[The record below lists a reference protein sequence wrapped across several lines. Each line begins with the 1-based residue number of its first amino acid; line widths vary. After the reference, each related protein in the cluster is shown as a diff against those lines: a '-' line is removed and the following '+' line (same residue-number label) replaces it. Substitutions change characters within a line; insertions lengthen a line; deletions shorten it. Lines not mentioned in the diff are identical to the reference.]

1 MSNKSATCSTIVV
14 SEFLRKSR
22 VVLKKWLKDI
32 KEVIRFK
39 DELIGLVPDCRNDM
53 PKKIL
58 YCYLLT
64 IALTACMIP
73 QAFAESSFEK
83 ALAQVDRGDYAQAAI
98 SLEDLLKTQP
108 THPEKQAIHHV
119 LAYCYEKGQKWTKAI
134 EHYTLALSA
143 TYPLADYVIY
153 HLAQSYGQMKNN
165 QNAIVWYQRLIDEHP
180 QSVHFAG
187 AKYEL
192 GKAQYYA
199 GNHADAQKSFLALI
213 ADSKNSYVRKATY
226 EAAKTYAKLGN
237 WKQAQDTY
245 QQLINANNADMIAQ
259 SSLNALQKLVA
270 ARPELQTTRN
280 QRMTHAMVRF
290 NRGQLTSARSEFRKA
305 AAGHKDKITARATY
319 YIGRAYHR
327 QRKYD
332 LALKEYNKIVSLYP
346 ASGYLTR
353 AIYQSTLC
361 YRRKGQPQLAEKHLT
376 DFIAKYSWS
385 ALADDASYDLGWV
398 QENEKQYDKA
408 IASYRRLTTQYPNS
422 DRLPRAYW
430 RIGWIQF
437 RNGQYA
443 DCIATFTTL
452 QKGFPHDSWAKA
464 ARFWIAKTYERQNR
478 LKEAEAVYSAIVKA
492 NHWYYSGAAKEHL
505 KRLQSQTDAPTK
517 SDVLVTPRVR
527 VTVNS
532 PAWRNIGSQ
541 KTSRVAQLMRLKL
554 FEDALTELEGL
565 IKHNNS
571 NLRDNYYNLILCLEK
586 LKRFQQAHGYA
597 DRLSRFQPLRA
608 RSNAI
613 PVELYRLLY
622 PLYYTDLLQKHTT
635 KYEIDPLFVAAMIRE
650 ESRYNADAV
659 SYAGAIGLMQI
670 MPANGPE
677 FASRLKIPRFN
688 TKMLYNPDINIQ
700 MGSWYMKSLMNQFDN
715 NHALVAGAYNGGPG
729 RMRRWIKAKQ
739 IPDLD
744 EFIEDIGIDQTR
756 RHIKK
761 VIDSYIIY
769 QQLYSNPAPA
779 SANLP
784 PPSDG

>member
-1 MSNKSATCSTIVV
+1 
-14 SEFLRKSR
+14 
-22 VVLKKWLKDI
+22 
-32 KEVIRFK
+32 
-39 DELIGLVPDCRNDM
+39 M
-53 PKKIL
+53 PKKTV
-58 YCYLLT
+58 YSYLLP
-64 IALTACMIP
+64 IALAACMISE
-73 QAFAESSFEK
+73 AFAASAFEK
-83 ALAQVDRGDYAQAAI
+83 ALAQVDQRNYAQAAM

-108 THPEKQAIHHV
+108 THPKKQAIHHV
-119 LAYCYEKGQKWTKAI
+119 LAYCYQKEKKWTKAI
-134 EHYTLALSA
+134 EHYTHAVSP

-153 HLAQSYGQMKNN
+153 HLAQSYGQMRDNR
-165 QNAIVWYQRLIDEHP
+165 NAIIWYQRLINEHP
-180 QSVHFAG
+180 QSFHFAG
-187 AKYEL
+187 GKYEL
-192 GKAQYYA
+192 AKAQYYT
-199 GNHADAQKSFLALI
+199 GNYAVALKGFLALI

-226 EAAKTYAKLGN
+226 EAAKTYARLGDR
-237 WKQAQDTY
+237 KKAQDTY
-245 QQLINANNADMIAQ
+245 QQLIHANDADWIAQ

-270 ARPELQTTRN
+270 AHPELQITRN

-290 NRGQLTSARSEFRKA
+290 NRGQLKSAISAFRKA

-332 LALKEYNKIVSLYP
+332 SALKEYNKIASLYP

-353 AIYQSTLC
+353 ALYQSTLC
-361 YRRKGQPQLAEKHLT
+361 YRRKGQPQLAEKHLIA
-376 DFIAKYSWS
+376 FIEKYSWS
-385 ALADDASYDLGWV
+385 ALADDALYDLGWV

-408 IASYRRLTTQYPNS
+408 IASYRRLTTQYTHS

-437 RNGQYA
+437 RNERYA
-443 DCIATFTTL
+443 DCIATFKTL

-478 LKEAEAVYSAIVKA
+478 LKEAEAVYSEIVKA

-505 KRLQSQTDAPTK
+505 KRLQSKLAASAKQETLAI
-517 SDVLVTPRVR
+517 PRVR
-527 VTVNS
+527 VTVDS
-532 PAWRNIGSQ
+532 PAWKNIGSK
-541 KTSRVAQLMRLKL
+541 KTARVQQLMRLKL

-565 IKHNNS
+565 VKRDNS

-586 LKRFQQAHGYA
+586 LNRFQQAHGYA
-597 DRLSRFQPLRA
+597 DRLSRFQPLRGKN
-608 RSNAI
+608 NAI
-613 PVELYRLLY
+613 PIELYRLLY

-635 KYEIDPLFVAAMIRE
+635 KYEIDPFFVAAMIRE
-650 ESRYNADAV
+650 ESRYNAEIV

-670 MPANGPE
+670 MPATGQHIAN
-677 FASRLKIPRFN
+677 RLKMPKFSKN
-688 TKMLYNPDINIQ
+688 MLYQPDLNVQ
-700 MGSWYMKSLMNQFDN
+700 MGTWYMKSLMDQFDN

-769 QQLYSNPAPA
+769 QQLYSNPAPV
-779 SANLP
+779 STNLP
-784 PPSDG
+784 PPTDG

>member
-1 MSNKSATCSTIVV
+1 
-14 SEFLRKSR
+14 
-22 VVLKKWLKDI
+22 
-32 KEVIRFK
+32 
-39 DELIGLVPDCRNDM
+39 
-53 PKKIL
+53 
-58 YCYLLT
+58 
-64 IALTACMIP
+64 MIP
-73 QAFAESSFEK
+73 RGFTDATFEK
-83 ALAQVDRGDYAQAAI
+83 ALTLVDQGNYTQAAR
-98 SLEDLLKTQP
+98 SLEDLIKTRP
-108 THPEKQAIHHV
+108 THPEKQTVHHV
-119 LAYCYEKGQKWTKAI
+119 LAYCYEKGGKWSKAI
-134 EHYTLALSA
+134 EHYTSA
-143 TYPLADYVIY
+143 VSSTYPLADYVIY
-153 HLAQSYGQMKNN
+153 CLAKLHGQTKDN
-165 QNAIVWYQRLIDEHP
+165 QNAIIWYQRLIDEHP
-180 QSVHFAG
+180 QSFHFAG

-192 GKAQYYA
+192 AKAQYYTGNYA
-199 GNHADAQKSFLALI
+199 GALKGFLALT

-237 WKQAQDTY
+237 WKQARDTY
-245 QQLINANNADMIAQ
+245 QQLINANNADIIAQ

-270 ARPELQTTRN
+270 AHPELQVTRN

-332 LALKEYNKIVSLYP
+332 SALKEYNKIVSLYP

-353 AIYQSTLC
+353 ALYQSTLC
-361 YRRKGQPQLAEKHLT
+361 YRRKGQPQLAEKRLI
-376 DFIAKYSWS
+376 DFVEKYSWS
-385 ALADDASYDLGWV
+385 ALADDALYDLGWV
-398 QENEKQYDKA
+398 QENEKLYDKA
-408 IASYRRLTTQYPNS
+408 IASYRRLTTQYTHS

-437 RNGQYA
+437 RNERYA
-443 DCIATFTTL
+443 ECIETFTTL
-452 QKGFPHDSWAKA
+452 MQGFPADSFAKA

-478 LKEAEAVYSAIVKA
+478 LKAAEAVYSEIVRA
-492 NHWYYSGAAKEHL
+492 NHWYYSGAAKDRL
-505 KRLQSQTDAPTK
+505 KRLQSQLAASTK
-517 SDVLVTPRVR
+517 QETLAAPRVR
-527 VTVNS
+527 VTGDS
-532 PAWRNIGSQ
+532 LAWKNIGSK
-541 KTSRVAQLMRLKL
+541 KTARVAQLMRLKL
-554 FEDALTELEGL
+554 FEDALIELEGL
-565 IKHNNS
+565 VKRDNS

-586 LKRFQQAHGYA
+586 LKKFQQAHRYA
-597 DRLSRFQPLRA
+597 DKLSRFQPLHGK
-608 RSNAI
+608 NDAI
-613 PVELYRLLY
+613 PVELYRILY

-650 ESRYNADAV
+650 ESRFNADIV

-677 FASRLKIPRFN
+677 FSRRLKISRFN
-688 TKMLYNPDINIQ
+688 TKMLYDPDINIQ
-700 MGSWYMKSLMNQFDN
+700 MGTWYMKSLMDQFDN

-769 QQLYSNPAPA
+769 QQLYSAPVPA

-784 PPSDG
+784 PQTGG

>member
-1 MSNKSATCSTIVV
+1 MTNLT
-14 SEFLRKSR
+14 
-22 VVLKKWLKDI
+22 
-32 KEVIRFK
+32 
-39 DELIGLVPDCRNDM
+39 PDRRNDM
-53 PKKIL
+53 SKKNL
-58 YCYLLT
+58 YSYLLPIAIT
-64 IALTACMIP
+64 IWMIP
-73 QAFAESSFEK
+73 QAFAESPFER
-83 ALAQVDRGDYAQAAI
+83 ALALVDQRDYAQAARN
-98 SLEDLLKTQP
+98 LEDLLKTQP

-119 LAYCYEKGQKWTKAI
+119 LAYCYEKGKKWTKAI
-134 EHYTLALSA
+134 EHYTVALSP

-153 HLAQSYGQMKNN
+153 HLAQSYGQMKGH

-180 QSVHFAG
+180 QSVHFAS

-192 GKAQYYA
+192 GKAQYHT
-199 GNHADAQKSFLALI
+199 GNHAEALKNFLALI

-226 EAAKTYAKLGN
+226 EAAKTYARLGDR
-237 WKQAQDTY
+237 KKAQDTY

-259 SSLNALQKLVA
+259 SSLDALQKLVA
-270 ARPELQTTRN
+270 RHPELQITRN

-290 NRGQLTSARSEFRKA
+290 NRGQLTSARSEFRKVA
-305 AAGHKDKITARATY
+305 TGHKDKITARATY

-332 LALKEYNKIVSLYP
+332 SALKEYNRIVSLYP
-346 ASGYLTR
+346 TSGYLTR
-353 AIYQSTLC
+353 ALYQSTLC
-361 YRRKGQPQLAEKHLT
+361 YRRKGQPQLAEKHLI
-376 DFIAKYSWS
+376 DFVEKYSWS
-385 ALADDASYDLGWV
+385 ALADDALYDLGWV
-398 QENEKQYDKA
+398 QENEKKYDKA
-408 IASYRRLTTQYPNS
+408 IASYRRLTTQYTNS

-430 RIGWIQF
+430 QIGWIQF
-437 RNGQYA
+437 RNERYA

-478 LKEAEAVYSAIVKA
+478 LKEAEAVYGEIVKG

-505 KRLQSQTDAPTK
+505 KRLQSQLTASAKRETLAV
-517 SDVLVTPRVR
+517 SRVR
-527 VTVNS
+527 VTLDS
-532 PAWRNIGSQ
+532 PAWKNIGSK
-541 KTSRVAQLMRLKL
+541 KTARVQQLMRLKL
-554 FEDALTELEGL
+554 FEDALTELEGN
-565 IKHNNS
+565 IQRDSS
-571 NLRDNYYNLILCLEK
+571 NLRDNYYNLIICLEK
-586 LKRFQQAHGYA
+586 LKRFQQAHRYA
-597 DRLSRFQPLRA
+597 DKLSNFRPLRGTN
-608 RSNAI
+608 NAI
-613 PVELYRLLY
+613 PIELYRLLY
-622 PLYYTDLLQKHTT
+622 PLYYADLLQKHTT

-769 QQLYSNPAPA
+769 QQLYSSPSST
-779 SANLP
+779 SANIP

>member
-1 MSNKSATCSTIVV
+1 MLSKR
-14 SEFLRKSR
+14 LHR
-22 VVLKKWLKDI
+22 
-32 KEVIRFK
+32 
-39 DELIGLVPDCRNDM
+39 
-53 PKKIL
+53 
-58 YCYLLT
+58 YLLPMV
-64 IALTACMIP
+64 LTACMIS
-73 QAFAESSFEK
+73 QVFAESAFDKSL
-83 ALAQVDRGDYAQAAI
+83 ALVDQGNYTQAAR

-119 LAYCYEKGQKWTKAI
+119 LAYCYGTQKKWAKGI

-143 TYPLADYVIY
+143 TYPLADYAIS
-153 HLAQSYGQMKNN
+153 HIAKSYGQMKDN
-165 QNAIVWYQRLIDEHP
+165 QNAIIWYQRLIDEHP
-180 QSVHFAG
+180 ESIHFTD

-192 GKAQYYA
+192 AKAQY
-199 GNHADAQKSFLALI
+199 HARNYTAALKGFLALST
-213 ADSKNSYVRKATY
+213 DSKNSYARRATY
-226 EAAKTYAKLGN
+226 EAAKTYAKLGK

-245 QQLINANNADMIAQ
+245 QQLINANNTDMIAQ
-259 SSLNALQKLVA
+259 SSVNALQKLVP
-270 ARPELQTTRN
+270 RHPELQITRN

-319 YIGRAYHR
+319 YIGRAFHR

-353 AIYQSTLC
+353 ALYQSTLC
-361 YRRKGQPQLAEKHLT
+361 YRRKAQPQMAEKRL
-376 DFIAKYSWS
+376 IAFVEKYSWS
-385 ALADDASYDLGWV
+385 ALADDALYDLGWV
-398 QENEKQYDKA
+398 QENQKLYDKA
-408 IASYRRLTTQYPNS
+408 IASYRGLITKYTHS

-430 RIGWIQF
+430 QIGWIQF
-437 RNGQYA
+437 KNERYA

-478 LKEAEAVYSAIVKA
+478 LKEAEVVYSEIIAA

-505 KRLQSQTDAPTK
+505 KRLQSKTDAPTK
-517 SDVLVTPRVR
+517 SGALAIPRARVTRDSPAWKDIGSKKTPRV
-527 VTVNS
+527 
-532 PAWRNIGSQ
+532 Q
-541 KTSRVAQLMRLKL
+541 QLMRLKL
-554 FEDALTELEGL
+554 FEDALTELKGN
-565 IKHNNS
+565 IQRDGS

-586 LKRFQQAHGYA
+586 LKKFQQAHGYA
-597 DRLSRFQPLRA
+597 DRLSRFRPLRGKN
-608 RSNAI
+608 NAI
-613 PVELYRLLY
+613 PIELYRHLY
-622 PLYYTDLLQKHTT
+622 PLYYTDHLQKHTT
-635 KYEIDPLFVAAMIRE
+635 NYEIDPLFVAAMIRE

-670 MPANGPE
+670 MPATGRE
-677 FASRLKIPRFN
+677 LAGRLKIPRFN
-688 TKMLYNPDINIQ
+688 TKLLYNPDINIQ

-739 IPDLD
+739 IADID

-769 QQLYSNPAPA
+769 QQLYPKPAPA
-779 SANLP
+779 SANIP
-784 PPSDG
+784 APSDG

>member
-1 MSNKSATCSTIVV
+1 M
-14 SEFLRKSR
+14 FR
-22 VVLKKWLKDI
+22 
-32 KEVIRFK
+32 
-39 DELIGLVPDCRNDM
+39 
-53 PKKIL
+53 KIL
-58 YCYLLT
+58 YGYLLP
-64 IALTACMIP
+64 IALTVCMIP
-73 QAFAESSFEK
+73 QVFAASPFEK
-83 ALAQVDRGDYAQAAI
+83 ALALVDQGNYTQAAR
-98 SLEDLLKTQP
+98 SLEDLLKKEP

-119 LAYCYEKGQKWTKAI
+119 LGYCYGKGKKWAKGI

-153 HLAQSYGQMKNN
+153 HIAKSYVQMKDN

-180 QSVHFAG
+180 QSIHFAG

-192 GKAQYYA
+192 GKAHYHARNYA
-199 GNHADAQKSFLALI
+199 AALKGFLALI
-213 ADSKNSYVRKATY
+213 TDSKNSHVRRATY
-226 EAAKTYAKLGN
+226 EAAKTYEKLGD

-245 QQLINANNADMIAQ
+245 QQLINANDADTIAQ

-270 ARPELQTTRN
+270 AHPELQITRN

-290 NRGQLTSARSEFRKA
+290 NRGQLKSAISEFRKA

-332 LALKEYNKIVSLYP
+332 SALIAYNKIVSLYP

-353 AIYQSTLC
+353 ALYQSTLC
-361 YRRKGQPQLAEKHLT
+361 YRRKGQPQLAEKHLIG
-376 DFIAKYSWS
+376 FVEKYSWS
-385 ALADDASYDLGWV
+385 ALADDALYDLGWV
-398 QENEKQYDKA
+398 QENEEKYDKA
-408 IASYRRLTTQYPNS
+408 IASYRRLTTEYTNS

-437 RNGQYA
+437 RNERYA
-443 DCIATFTTL
+443 ECLETFTTL
-452 QKGFPHDSWAKA
+452 TKGFPTDSFAQA
-464 ARFWIAKTYERQNR
+464 ARFWIAKTYERQNQ
-478 LKEAEAVYSAIVKA
+478 LKAAETTYREIAAA
-492 NHWYYSGAAKEHL
+492 GHWYYSGRAKEHL
-505 KRLQSQTDAPTK
+505 KRLRSKTGGSVKP
-517 SDVLVTPRVR
+517 DVLAAPRVR
-527 VTVNS
+527 VTLDS
-532 PAWRNIGSQ
+532 PAWKNIGSK
-541 KTSRVAQLMRLKL
+541 KTPRVAQLMRLKL

-565 IKHNNS
+565 VKRD
-571 NLRDNYYNLILCLEK
+571 NLNRRDNYYNLISCLEK
-586 LKRFQQAHGYA
+586 LNKFQQAHKYA
-597 DRLSRFQPLRA
+597 DRLSRFQPLRGKN
-608 RSNAI
+608 NAI

-650 ESRYNADAV
+650 ESRYNANAV

-700 MGSWYMKSLMNQFDN
+700 MGAWYMKSLMNQFDN

-769 QQLYSNPAPA
+769 QQLYSKPVPVSANIPPA
-779 SANLP
+779 S
-784 PPSDG
+784 DG

>member
-1 MSNKSATCSTIVV
+1 MPNKT
-14 SEFLRKSR
+14 LSR
-22 VVLKKWLKDI
+22 
-32 KEVIRFK
+32 
-39 DELIGLVPDCRNDM
+39 
-53 PKKIL
+53 
-58 YCYLLT
+58 YLLP
-64 IALTACMIP
+64 IVLAACMIP
-73 QAFAESSFEK
+73 QAVAESSFEK
-83 ALAQVDRGDYAQAAI
+83 ALALVDQRDYAQAARN
-98 SLEDLLKTQP
+98 LEDLLKTQS

-119 LAYCYEKGQKWTKAI
+119 LAYCYETREKWSKAI
-134 EHYTLALSA
+134 EHYTLALSP
-143 TYPLADYVIY
+143 TYPLGDYVIY
-153 HLAQSYGQMKNN
+153 HLAQSYGKMKDN

-180 QSVHFAG
+180 QSVHFAS

-192 GKAQYYA
+192 GKAQYHT
-199 GNHADAQKSFLALI
+199 GNHAEALKSFLALM
-213 ADSKNSYVRKATY
+213 ADPKNSHVRKATY
-226 EAAKTYAKLGN
+226 EAAKTYARLGD

-245 QQLINANNADMIAQ
+245 QQLIHANDADMIAQ
-259 SSLNALQKLVA
+259 SSLDALQKLVA
-270 ARPELQTTRN
+270 RHPELQITRN
-280 QRMTHAMVRF
+280 QRMTYAMVRF
-290 NRGQLTSARSEFRKA
+290 NRGQLTGARSEFRKA
-305 AAGHKDKITARATY
+305 AVGHKDEIAARATY

-332 LALKEYNKIVSLYP
+332 LALREYNRVVSLYP
-346 ASGYLTR
+346 ASSYLTR
-353 AIYQSTLC
+353 ALYQSTLC
-361 YRRKGQPQLAEKHLT
+361 YRRKGQPQLAEKHLI
-376 DFIAKYSWS
+376 DFVEKYSWS
-385 ALADDASYDLGWV
+385 ALADDALYDLGWV
-398 QENEKQYDKA
+398 QENENKYDKA
-408 IASYRRLTTQYPNS
+408 IASYRRLTTQYTNS
-422 DRLPRAYW
+422 HRLPRAYW
-430 RIGWIQF
+430 QIGWIQF
-437 RNGQYA
+437 RNERYA

-452 QKGFPHDSWAKA
+452 QEGFPHDSWAKA

-478 LKEAEAVYSAIVKA
+478 LKEAEAVYGEIVKA

-505 KRLQSQTDAPTK
+505 KRLQSQLAASAKQETLA
-517 SDVLVTPRVR
+517 VPRVR
-527 VTVNS
+527 VTVDS
-532 PAWRNIGSQ
+532 PAWKNIGSK
-541 KTSRVAQLMRLKL
+541 KTPRVAQLMRLKL

-565 IKHNNS
+565 VKRDSS
-571 NLRDNYYNLILCLEK
+571 NLGDNYYNLILCLEK

-597 DRLSRFQPLRA
+597 DRLSSFRPLRGEN
-608 RSNAI
+608 NAI
-613 PVELYRLLY
+613 PIELYRRLY
-622 PLYYTDLLQKHTT
+622 PLYYADLLQKHTT

-677 FASRLKIPRFN
+677 FANRLKIPRFN

-769 QQLYSNPAPA
+769 QQLYANPTPT
-779 SANLP
+779 SANIP

>member
-1 MSNKSATCSTIVV
+1 
-14 SEFLRKSR
+14 
-22 VVLKKWLKDI
+22 
-32 KEVIRFK
+32 
-39 DELIGLVPDCRNDM
+39 
-53 PKKIL
+53 
-58 YCYLLT
+58 
-64 IALTACMIP
+64 MIP
-73 QAFAESSFEK
+73 QAFAQSPFEK
-83 ALAQVDRGDYAQAAI
+83 ALAFVDQGNHAQAAR

-119 LAYCYEKGQKWTKAI
+119 LAYCYEKEKKWTKGI

-153 HLAQSYGQMKNN
+153 HIAQSYGQMKDNK
-165 QNAIVWYQRLIDEHP
+165 NAIIWYQRLIDKHP
-180 QSVHFAG
+180 QSFHFVG
-187 AKYEL
+187 TRYEL
-192 GKAQYYA
+192 AKAQYYS
-199 GNHADAQKSFLALI
+199 GNYAVALKGFLALI
-213 ADSKNSYVRKATY
+213 ADSKNSYVRRATY

-245 QQLINANNADMIAQ
+245 QQLIHANDADMIAQ
-259 SSLNALQKLVA
+259 SSLNAVQKLVA
-270 ARPELQTTRN
+270 AHPELQITRN

-319 YIGRAYHR
+319 YIGRTYHR

-353 AIYQSTLC
+353 ALYQSTLC
-361 YRRKGQPQLAEKHLT
+361 YRRKGQPQMAEERLI
-376 DFIAKYSWS
+376 DFIKKYSWS
-385 ALADDASYDLGWV
+385 ALADDALYDLGWV
-398 QENEKQYDKA
+398 QENEKLYDKA
-408 IASYRRLTTQYPNS
+408 IASYRRLTTQYTNS
-422 DRLPRAYW
+422 NWLPRAYW

-437 RNGQYA
+437 KNERYA

-464 ARFWIAKTYERQNR
+464 AQFWIAKTYERQNR
-478 LKEAEAVYSAIVKA
+478 FKEAEVVYSEIVKA

-505 KRLQSQTDAPTK
+505 KRLQSKLDTSAKQETLA
-517 SDVLVTPRVR
+517 VPRVR
-527 VTVNS
+527 VIADS
-532 PAWRNIGSQ
+532 PAWKNIGSK
-541 KTSRVAQLMRLKL
+541 KTPRVAQLMRLKL
-554 FEDALTELEGL
+554 FEDALIELEGL
-565 IKHNNS
+565 VKRDNL
-571 NLRDNYYNLILCLEK
+571 NLRDNYYNLILCLDK
-586 LKRFQQAHGYA
+586 LKKFQQAHGYA
-597 DRLSRFQPLRA
+597 DRLSRFQPLRGKN
-608 RSNAI
+608 NAI

-670 MPANGPE
+670 MPATGRE
-677 FASRLKIPRFN
+677 LAGRLKIPRFN

-715 NHALVAGAYNGGPG
+715 NRALVAGAYNGGPG

-769 QQLYSNPAPA
+769 QQLYPKPAPA
-779 SANLP
+779 SANIP

>member
-1 MSNKSATCSTIVV
+1 
-14 SEFLRKSR
+14 
-22 VVLKKWLKDI
+22 
-32 KEVIRFK
+32 
-39 DELIGLVPDCRNDM
+39 M
-53 PKKIL
+53 PKKIV
-58 YCYLLT
+58 YSYLLP
-64 IALTACMIP
+64 IALAACMISE
-73 QAFAESSFEK
+73 AFAASAFEK
-83 ALAQVDRGDYAQAAI
+83 ALAQVDQRNYAQAAM

-108 THPEKQAIHHV
+108 THPEKQAIYHV
-119 LAYCYEKGQKWTKAI
+119 LAYCYEKGKKWTKAI
-134 EHYTLALSA
+134 EHYTHAVSP

-153 HLAQSYGQMKNN
+153 HLAQSYGQIRDNR
-165 QNAIVWYQRLIDEHP
+165 NAIIWYQRLIDEHP
-180 QSVHFAG
+180 QSFHFAG
-187 AKYEL
+187 GKYEL
-192 GKAQYYA
+192 AKAQYYT
-199 GNHADAQKSFLALI
+199 GNYAVALKGFLALI

-226 EAAKTYAKLGN
+226 EAAKTYARLGDR
-237 WKQAQDTY
+237 KKAQDTY
-245 QQLINANNADMIAQ
+245 QQLIHANDADWIAQ

-270 ARPELQTTRN
+270 AQPELQITRN

-290 NRGQLTSARSEFRKA
+290 NRGQLKSAISAFRKA

-332 LALKEYNKIVSLYP
+332 SALKEYNKIASLYP

-353 AIYQSTLC
+353 ALYQSTLC
-361 YRRKGQPQLAEKHLT
+361 YRRKGQPQLAEKHLIA
-376 DFIAKYSWS
+376 FIEKYSWS
-385 ALADDASYDLGWV
+385 ALADDALYDLGWV

-408 IASYRRLTTQYPNS
+408 IASYRRLTTQYTHS

-437 RNGQYA
+437 RNERYA
-443 DCIATFTTL
+443 DCIATFKTL

-478 LKEAEAVYSAIVKA
+478 LKEAEAVYSEIVKA

-505 KRLQSQTDAPTK
+505 KRLQSKLAASAKQETLAI
-517 SDVLVTPRVR
+517 PRVR
-527 VTVNS
+527 VTVDS
-532 PAWRNIGSQ
+532 PAWKNIGSK
-541 KTSRVAQLMRLKL
+541 KTARVQQLMRLKL

-565 IKHNNS
+565 VKRDNS

-586 LKRFQQAHGYA
+586 LNRFQQAHGYA
-597 DRLSRFQPLRA
+597 DRLSRFQPLRGKN
-608 RSNAI
+608 NAI
-613 PVELYRLLY
+613 PIELYRLLY

-635 KYEIDPLFVAAMIRE
+635 KYEIDPFFVAAMIRE
-650 ESRYNADAV
+650 ESRYNAEIV

-670 MPANGPE
+670 MPATGQHIAN
-677 FASRLKIPRFN
+677 RLKMPKFSKN
-688 TKMLYNPDINIQ
+688 MLYQPDLNVQ
-700 MGSWYMKSLMNQFDN
+700 MGTWYMKSLMDQFDN

-769 QQLYSNPAPA
+769 QQLYSNPAPV
-779 SANLP
+779 STNLP
-784 PPSDG
+784 PPTDG

>member
-1 MSNKSATCSTIVV
+1 M
-14 SEFLRKSR
+14 LR
-22 VVLKKWLKDI
+22 
-32 KEVIRFK
+32 
-39 DELIGLVPDCRNDM
+39 
-53 PKKIL
+53 KIL
-58 YCYLLT
+58 YGYLFP
-64 IALTACMIP
+64 IALAVCMIP
-73 QAFAESSFEK
+73 QALAESPFEK
-83 ALAQVDRGDYAQAAI
+83 ALAQVDQGDYVQAI
-98 SLEDLLKTQP
+98 VSLEDLLKTQP

-119 LAYCYEKGQKWTKAI
+119 LAYCYEKGKKWTKAI
-134 EHYTLALSA
+134 EHYTLALSP
-143 TYPLADYVIY
+143 TYPLADYIIY
-153 HLAQSYGQMKNN
+153 HLAQSYGQMKGH

-180 QSVHFAG
+180 QSVHFAS

-192 GKAQYYA
+192 GKAQYHT
-199 GNHADAQKSFLALI
+199 GNHAEALKSFLALM
-213 ADSKNSYVRKATY
+213 ADPKNSHVRKATY
-226 EAAKTYAKLGN
+226 EAAKIYAKLGE
-237 WKQAQDTY
+237 WKKAQDTY
-245 QQLINANNADMIAQ
+245 QQLIHANDADMIAQ
-259 SSLNALQKLVA
+259 SSLDALHKLVA
-270 ARPELQTTRN
+270 RHPELQITRN

-305 AAGHKDKITARATY
+305 AAGHKDKIAARATY

-332 LALKEYNKIVSLYP
+332 SALKEYNRIVSLYP

-353 AIYQSTLC
+353 ALYQSTLC

-376 DFIAKYSWS
+376 DFVEKYGWS
-385 ALADDASYDLGWV
+385 ALADDALFDLGWV
-398 QENEKQYDKA
+398 QENENKYDKA
-408 IASYRRLTTQYPNS
+408 IASYRRLTTQYTNS

-430 RIGWIQF
+430 QIGWIQF
-437 RNGQYA
+437 RNERYA

-478 LKEAEAVYSAIVKA
+478 LKKAETVYSEIVKA

-505 KRLQSQTDAPTK
+505 KRLQSKLDTSAKQETLA
-517 SDVLVTPRVR
+517 VPRVR
-527 VTVNS
+527 VTVDS
-532 PAWRNIGSQ
+532 PAWKNIGSQ
-541 KTSRVAQLMRLKL
+541 KTPRVAQLMRLKL
-554 FEDALTELEGL
+554 FEDALIELEGL
-565 IKHNNS
+565 VKRDNL
-571 NLRDNYYNLILCLEK
+571 NLRDNYYNLIFCLEK
-586 LKRFQQAHGYA
+586 LKRFQQAHRYA
-597 DRLSRFQPLRA
+597 DRLSSFRPLRGKN
-608 RSNAI
+608 NAI
-613 PVELYRLLY
+613 PIELYRLLY

-635 KYEIDPLFVAAMIRE
+635 NYEIDPLFVAAMIRE

-700 MGSWYMKSLMNQFDN
+700 MGSWYMKSLMDQFDN

-769 QQLYSNPAPA
+769 QQLYSSPSPA
-779 SANLP
+779 SANIP
-784 PPSDG
+784 PPSGG

>member
-1 MSNKSATCSTIVV
+1 MPNKML
-14 SEFLRKSR
+14 FR
-22 VVLKKWLKDI
+22 
-32 KEVIRFK
+32 
-39 DELIGLVPDCRNDM
+39 
-53 PKKIL
+53 
-58 YCYLLT
+58 YLLP
-64 IALTACMIP
+64 IVLAACMIP
-73 QAFAESSFEK
+73 QAVAESSFEK
-83 ALAQVDRGDYAQAAI
+83 ALALVDQRDYAQAARN
-98 SLEDLLKTQP
+98 LEDLLKAQS

-119 LAYCYEKGQKWTKAI
+119 LAHCYEKREKWQKAI

-153 HLAQSYGQMKNN
+153 HLAQLYGQMKDNR
-165 QNAIVWYQRLIDEHP
+165 NAIIWYQRLIDEHP
-180 QSVHFAG
+180 QSIHFAG

-192 GKAQYYA
+192 AKAQY
-199 GNHADAQKSFLALI
+199 HARDYTTALKGFLALI
-213 ADSKNSYVRKATY
+213 ADSKNSYVRRATY
-226 EAAKTYAKLGN
+226 QAAKTYAKLGN

-245 QQLINANNADMIAQ
+245 QQLIHTNNADMIAQ
-259 SSLNALQKLVA
+259 SSLDALQKLVA
-270 ARPELQTTRN
+270 RRPELQITRN

-305 AAGHKDKITARATY
+305 AGSHKDKITARATY
-319 YIGRAYHR
+319 YIGRAFHR

-332 LALKEYNKIVSLYP
+332 SALKEYNKIVSLYP

-353 AIYQSTLC
+353 ALYQSTLC
-361 YRRKGQPQLAEKHLT
+361 YRRKGQPQLAEKHLI
-376 DFIAKYSWS
+376 DFVEKYSWS
-385 ALADDASYDLGWV
+385 ALADDAAYDLGWV
-398 QENEKQYDKA
+398 QENVKQYDKA
-408 IASYRRLTTQYPNS
+408 IASYRHLTTQYTNS

-430 RIGWIQF
+430 QIGWIQF
-437 RNGQYA
+437 RNKQYA

-478 LKEAEAVYSAIVKA
+478 LKEAETAYSEIAQA
-492 NHWYYSGAAKEHL
+492 SHWYYSGRAKEHL
-505 KRLQSQTDAPTK
+505 KRLRSKTDGSVKPTVLAAP
-517 SDVLVTPRVR
+517 RAR
-527 VTVNS
+527 VTLDS
-532 PAWRNIGSQ
+532 PAWTNIGSK

-554 FEDALTELEGL
+554 FEDALTELDGL
-565 IKHNNS
+565 IKRDNS

-586 LKRFQQAHGYA
+586 LKKFQQAHGYA
-597 DRLSRFQPLRA
+597 DRLSRFQPLRG
-608 RSNAI
+608 RNNAI

-677 FASRLKIPRFN
+677 FASRLKIRQFN

-739 IPDLD
+739 IPDID

-761 VIDSYIIY
+761 VIDSYMIY
-769 QQLYSNPAPA
+769 RELYPRPAPT
-779 SANLP
+779 SANIP
-784 PPSDG
+784 PPSEG

>member
-1 MSNKSATCSTIVV
+1 MLRKILSRYLFPIVLATCI
-14 SEFLRKSR
+14 
-22 VVLKKWLKDI
+22 
-32 KEVIRFK
+32 
-39 DELIGLVPDCRNDM
+39 
-53 PKKIL
+53 
-58 YCYLLT
+58 
-64 IALTACMIP
+64 IP
-73 QAFAESSFEK
+73 QAFAASPFEK
-83 ALAQVDRGDYAQAAI
+83 ALALVDHGNYTQAAR
-98 SLEDLLKTQP
+98 SLEDLLKKEP
-108 THPEKQAIHHV
+108 THSEKQAIHHV
-119 LAYCYEKGQKWTKAI
+119 LGYCYEKGEKWAQGI

-153 HLAQSYGQMKNN
+153 HIAESYGQMKDNP
-165 QNAIVWYQRLIDEHP
+165 NAIIWYQRLIDEHP
-180 QSVHFAG
+180 QSVHFAS
-187 AKYEL
+187 AKHEL
-192 GKAQYYA
+192 GKVQYHA
-199 GNHADAQKSFLALI
+199 GNYAAALKSFSALI
-213 ADSKNSYVRKATY
+213 ADPNNSYVRRATF
-226 EAAKTYAKLGN
+226 EAAKTYARLGDR
-237 WKQAQDTY
+237 KKAQDTY

-270 ARPELQTTRN
+270 AHPELQITRN

-290 NRGQLTSARSEFRKA
+290 NRGQLKSAISEFRKA

-332 LALKEYNKIVSLYP
+332 SALVTYNKIVSLYP

-353 AIYQSTLC
+353 ALYHSTLC
-361 YRRKGQPQLAEKHLT
+361 YRRKGQPQLAEKHLI
-376 DFIAKYSWS
+376 DFVEKYSWS

-398 QENEKQYDKA
+398 QENEKLYDKA
-408 IASYRRLTTQYPNS
+408 IASYRRLTTQYTNS

-437 RNGQYA
+437 RNERYT

-464 ARFWIAKTYERQNR
+464 AQFWIAKTYERQNR
-478 LKEAEAVYSAIVKA
+478 LKEAETVYSKIAQA
-492 NHWYYSGAAKEHL
+492 SHWYYSGRAKEHL
-505 KRLQSQTDAPTK
+505 KRLRSKTDGSIKPE
-517 SDVLVTPRVR
+517 VLVAPRAR

-532 PAWRNIGSQ
+532 PAWKNIGSK
-541 KTSRVAQLMRLKL
+541 KTPRVQQLMRLKL
-554 FEDALTELEGL
+554 FEDALTELKGL
-565 IKHNNS
+565 IKRDNS
-571 NLRDNYYNLILCLEK
+571 NLRDDYYNLILCLEK
-586 LKRFQQAHGYA
+586 LKKFQQAHGYA
-597 DRLSRFQPLRA
+597 DRLSRFQPLHGKN
-608 RSNAI
+608 NAI
-613 PVELYRLLY
+613 PIELYRLLY
-622 PLYYTDLLQKHTT
+622 PLYYADLLQKHTT
-635 KYEIDPLFVAAMIRE
+635 KHEIDPLFVAAMIRE
-650 ESRYNADAV
+650 ESRYNADIV

-677 FASRLKIPRFN
+677 FANRLKIPRFN

-700 MGSWYMKSLMNQFDN
+700 MGTWYMKSLMNQFDN

-779 SANLP
+779 SANIP
-784 PPSDG
+784 PPTEG

>member
-1 MSNKSATCSTIVV
+1 MLSK
-14 SEFLRKSR
+14 R
-22 VVLKKWLKDI
+22 
-32 KEVIRFK
+32 
-39 DELIGLVPDCRNDM
+39 
-53 PKKIL
+53 L
-58 YCYLLT
+58 YSYLLP
-64 IALTACMIP
+64 IALTVCMIS
-73 QAFAESSFEK
+73 QVFAESSFEK
-83 ALAQVDRGDYAQAAI
+83 ALALVDQGNYTQAAR

-119 LAYCYEKGQKWTKAI
+119 LAYCYETQKKWAKGI
-134 EHYTLALSA
+134 EQYTLALSA

-153 HLAQSYGQMKNN
+153 HIAKSYGQMKDNK
-165 QNAIVWYQRLIDEHP
+165 NAIIWYQRLIDEHP
-180 QSVHFAG
+180 QSIHFAG

-192 GKAQYYA
+192 AKAQYHTRNYA
-199 GNHADAQKSFLALI
+199 AALKGFLALST
-213 ADSKNSYVRKATY
+213 DSKNSYARRATY
-226 EAAKTYAKLGN
+226 QAAKTHARLGN
-237 WKQAQDTY
+237 RKQAQDTY

-259 SSLNALQKLVA
+259 SSVDALQKLVA
-270 ARPELQTTRN
+270 AHRELQITRN

-290 NRGQLTSARSEFRKA
+290 NRGQLTSARTEFRKA

-319 YIGRAYHR
+319 YRGRTYHR

-353 AIYQSTLC
+353 ALYQSTLC
-361 YRRKGQPQLAEKHLT
+361 YRRKGQPQLAEKHLI

-398 QENEKQYDKA
+398 QENEKKYDKA
-408 IASYRRLTTQYPNS
+408 IASYRRLMTQYPNS

-437 RNGQYA
+437 KNGRYA

-464 ARFWIAKTYERQNR
+464 AAFWIAKTYERQNR
-478 LKEAEAVYSAIVKA
+478 IKEAKAVYSEIVKA

-505 KRLQSQTDAPTK
+505 KRLQSQTDAPPK

-527 VTVNS
+527 VTVDS
-532 PAWRNIGSQ
+532 PAWKDIGSK
-541 KTSRVAQLMRLKL
+541 KTPRVTQLMRLKL
-554 FEDALTELEGL
+554 FEDALIELEGL
-565 IKHNNS
+565 VKRDNL

-597 DRLSRFQPLRA
+597 DRLSNFRPLRGKN
-608 RSNAI
+608 NAI
-613 PVELYRLLY
+613 PIELYRLLY
-622 PLYYTDLLQKHTT
+622 PLYYTELLQKHTT

-744 EFIEDIGIDQTR
+744 EFIEDIG
-756 RHIKK
+756 
-761 VIDSYIIY
+761 
-769 QQLYSNPAPA
+769 
-779 SANLP
+779 
-784 PPSDG
+784 

>member
-1 MSNKSATCSTIVV
+1 
-14 SEFLRKSR
+14 
-22 VVLKKWLKDI
+22 
-32 KEVIRFK
+32 
-39 DELIGLVPDCRNDM
+39 M
-53 PKKIL
+53 PKKTV
-58 YCYLLT
+58 YRYLLP
-64 IALTACMIP
+64 IVLAACIIP
-73 QAFAESSFEK
+73 QTFAESPFEK
-83 ALAQVDRGDYAQAAI
+83 ALVRVDQGNYSQAAR

-108 THPEKQAIHHV
+108 TQPEKEAIHHV
-119 LAYCYEKGQKWTKAI
+119 LAYCYQKGEKWAKAI

-153 HLAQSYGQMKNN
+153 HLAQSYGQMQENK
-165 QNAIVWYQRLIDEHP
+165 NAIVWYQRLIDEHP
-180 QSVHFAG
+180 QSVHLAG

-192 GKAQYYA
+192 GKAQYHT
-199 GNHADAQKSFLALI
+199 GNHAEALKSFLALV

-226 EAAKTYAKLGN
+226 EAAKTYAKLGD
-237 WKQAQDTY
+237 KKKAQNTY
-245 QQLINANNADMIAQ
+245 QQLINANDADMIAQ

-270 ARPELQTTRN
+270 RHPELKITRN

-319 YIGRAYHR
+319 YIGRTYHR

-332 LALKEYNKIVSLYP
+332 SALKEYNKIVSLYP

-353 AIYQSTLC
+353 ALYQSTLC
-361 YRRKGQPQLAEKHLT
+361 YRRKGQPQLAEERLI
-376 DFIAKYSWS
+376 DFTEKYSWS
-385 ALADDASYDLGWV
+385 ALADDALYDLGWV
-398 QENEKQYDKA
+398 QENEKLYDKA
-408 IASYRRLTTQYPNS
+408 IASYRRLTTQYTHS

-437 RNGQYA
+437 RNERYA
-443 DCIATFTTL
+443 DCIATFKTL

-478 LKEAEAVYSAIVKA
+478 LKAAETVYSEIAKTSY
-492 NHWYYSGAAKEHL
+492 WYYSGRAKEHL
-505 KRLQSQTDAPTK
+505 KRLQSKTDAPIT
-517 SDVLVTPRVR
+517 SDILAPPRAR
-527 VTVNS
+527 ISLDS
-532 PAWRNIGSQ
+532 PAWKNIGSK
-541 KTSRVAQLMRLKL
+541 KTARVQQLMRLKL
-554 FEDALTELEGL
+554 FEDALTELEGN
-565 IKHNNS
+565 IQRDNP
-571 NLRDNYYNLILCLEK
+571 NLQDNYYNLILCLEK
-586 LKRFQQAHGYA
+586 LKRFQQAHRYA
-597 DRLSRFQPLRA
+597 DRLSNFRSLRGKN
-608 RSNAI
+608 NAI
-613 PVELYRLLY
+613 PIELYRLLY
-622 PLYYTDLLQKHTT
+622 PLYYTDHLQKHTT

-650 ESRYNADAV
+650 ESRYNADIV

-670 MPANGPE
+670 MPATGRE
-677 FASRLKIPRFN
+677 LAGRLKIPRFN
-688 TKMLYNPDINIQ
+688 TKLLYNPDINIQ
-700 MGSWYMKSLMNQFDN
+700 MGTWYMKSLMNQFDN

-779 SANLP
+779 SANIP
-784 PPSDG
+784 PPSEG

>member
-1 MSNKSATCSTIVV
+1 MS
-14 SEFLRKSR
+14 
-22 VVLKKWLKDI
+22 KKT
-32 KEVIRFK
+32 V
-39 DELIGLVPDCRNDM
+39 
-53 PKKIL
+53 
-58 YCYLLT
+58 YSYLLP
-64 IALTACMIP
+64 IVLTVCMIP
-73 QAFAESSFEK
+73 QGFAESPFEK
-83 ALAQVDRGDYAQAAI
+83 ALALVDQGNYTQAAR
-98 SLEDLLKTQP
+98 SLEDLLKKEP
-108 THPEKQAIHHV
+108 THAEKQAIHHV
-119 LAYCYEKGQKWTKAI
+119 LGYCYEKGGKWAKGI
-134 EHYTLALSA
+134 ENYTLALSA

-153 HLAQSYGQMKNN
+153 HLAKSYGQRKDN

-180 QSVHFAG
+180 QSVHFAS

-199 GNHADAQKSFLALI
+199 GNHAEALKSFLALI

-245 QQLINANNADMIAQ
+245 QQLIHANDADMIAW

-270 ARPELQTTRN
+270 ARPELQMTRN

-290 NRGQLTSARSEFRKA
+290 NRGRLTSARSEFRKA

-319 YIGRAYHR
+319 YIGRAFHR

-332 LALKEYNKIVSLYP
+332 SALKEYNKIVSLYP

-353 AIYQSTLC
+353 ALYQSTLC
-361 YRRKGQPQLAEKHLT
+361 YRRKGQPQLAEKHLIA
-376 DFIAKYSWS
+376 FIEKYSWS
-385 ALADDASYDLGWV
+385 ALADDALYDLGWV
-398 QENEKQYDKA
+398 QENQKLYDKA
-408 IASYRRLTTQYPNS
+408 IASYRRLTTQYTNS

-437 RNGQYA
+437 RNERYA

-452 QKGFPHDSWAKA
+452 HKGFPHDSWAKA

-478 LKEAEAVYSAIVKA
+478 LKEAETVYSEIAKA
-492 NHWYYSGAAKEHL
+492 SHWYYSGRAKEHL
-505 KRLQSQTDAPTK
+505 KRLRSKTDG
-517 SDVLVTPRVR
+517 SVTPEVLAAPRAR
-527 VTVNS
+527 VTS
-532 PAWRNIGSQ
+532 DSTAWKNIGSK
-541 KTSRVAQLMRLKL
+541 KTPRVAQLMRLKL

-565 IKHNNS
+565 IKRNNS

-586 LKRFQQAHGYA
+586 LKKFQQAHGYA
-597 DRLSRFQPLRA
+597 DRLSRFQPLRS
-608 RSNAI
+608 RNNAI

-650 ESRYNADAV
+650 ESRYNAGIV

-700 MGSWYMKSLMNQFDN
+700 MGSWYMKSLMDQFDN
-715 NHALVAGAYNGGPG
+715 NRYLVAGAYNGGPG

-769 QQLYSNPAPA
+769 QELYPKPAPA
-779 SANLP
+779 SANIP
-784 PPSDG
+784 PPSEG

>member
-1 MSNKSATCSTIVV
+1 
-14 SEFLRKSR
+14 
-22 VVLKKWLKDI
+22 
-32 KEVIRFK
+32 
-39 DELIGLVPDCRNDM
+39 M
-53 PKKIL
+53 PKKTL
-58 YCYLLT
+58 SRYLLP
-64 IALTACMIP
+64 IVLAACIIP
-73 QAFAESSFEK
+73 QAFAESPFEK
-83 ALAQVDRGDYAQAAI
+83 ALAFVDQGNYTQAAR
-98 SLEDLLKTQP
+98 SLEDLLKKEP
-108 THPEKQAIHHV
+108 THSEKQAIHHV
-119 LAYCYEKGQKWTKAI
+119 LGYCYEKGKKWAKGI

-153 HLAQSYGQMKNN
+153 HIAESYGQMKDNP
-165 QNAIVWYQRLIDEHP
+165 NAIVWYQRLIDEHP
-180 QSVHFAG
+180 QSVHFTS

-192 GKAQYYA
+192 GKVQYHA
-199 GNHADAQKSFLALI
+199 GNYAAALKSSSALI
-213 ADSKNSYVRKATY
+213 ADPKNSYARKATF
-226 EAAKTYAKLGN
+226 EVAKTYARLGDR
-237 WKQAQDTY
+237 KKAQDTY

-270 ARPELQTTRN
+270 AHPNLQITRN

-290 NRGQLTSARSEFRKA
+290 NRGQLKSAISEFRKA
-305 AAGHKDKITARATY
+305 AVGHKDKITARATY
-319 YIGRAYHR
+319 YIGRAFHR

-332 LALKEYNKIVSLYP
+332 SALVTYNKIASLYP

-353 AIYQSTLC
+353 ALYQSTLC
-361 YRRKGQPQLAEKHLT
+361 YRRKGQPQLAEKHLI
-376 DFIAKYSWS
+376 DFVEKYSWS
-385 ALADDASYDLGWV
+385 ALADDALYDLGWV
-398 QENEKQYDKA
+398 QENEKLYDKA
-408 IASYRRLTTQYPNS
+408 IASYRRLTTQYTNS

-437 RNGQYA
+437 RNERYT

-464 ARFWIAKTYERQNR
+464 AQFWIAKTYERQNR
-478 LKEAEAVYSAIVKA
+478 LKEAETVYSKIAQA
-492 NHWYYSGAAKEHL
+492 SHWYYSGRAKEHL
-505 KRLQSQTDAPTK
+505 KRLRSKTDGSIKPE
-517 SDVLVTPRVR
+517 VLVAPRAR

-532 PAWRNIGSQ
+532 PAWKNIGSK
-541 KTSRVAQLMRLKL
+541 KTPRVQQLMRLKL
-554 FEDALTELEGL
+554 FEDALTELKGL
-565 IKHNNS
+565 IKRDNS
-571 NLRDNYYNLILCLEK
+571 NLRDDYYNLILCLEK
-586 LKRFQQAHGYA
+586 LKKFQQAHGYA
-597 DRLSRFQPLRA
+597 DRLSRFQPLHGKN
-608 RSNAI
+608 NAI
-613 PVELYRLLY
+613 PIELYRLLY
-622 PLYYTDLLQKHTT
+622 PLYYADFLQKHTT
-635 KYEIDPLFVAAMIRE
+635 KHKIDPLFVAAMIRE
-650 ESRYNADAV
+650 ESRYNADIV

-700 MGSWYMKSLMNQFDN
+700 MGTWYMKSLMNQFDN

-779 SANLP
+779 SANIP
-784 PPSDG
+784 PPTEG

>member
-1 MSNKSATCSTIVV
+1 MI
-14 SEFLRKSR
+14 
-22 VVLKKWLKDI
+22 D
-32 KEVIRFK
+32 
-39 DELIGLVPDCRNDM
+39 LVPDCRPDM
-53 PKKIL
+53 FKKTV
-58 YCYLLT
+58 YCYLLP
-64 IALTACMIP
+64 IALAACMIP
-73 QAFAESSFEK
+73 QVFAEPSFEEV
-83 ALAQVDRGDYAQAAI
+83 LILVDQRSYTQAAR
-98 SLEDLLKTQP
+98 SLEKLLKTHP

-119 LAYCYEKGQKWTKAI
+119 LAYCYEKGKKWTRAI
-134 EHYTLALSA
+134 EHYKFALSA
-143 TYPLADYVIY
+143 TYPLADYVIH
-153 HLAQSYGQMKNN
+153 HLAKSYGQMKDN
-165 QNAIVWYQRLIDEHP
+165 QNAIIWYQRLIDEHP
-180 QSVHFAG
+180 QSFHFAG
-187 AKYEL
+187 AKYQL
-192 GKAQYYA
+192 AKAQYDA
-199 GNHADAQKSFLALI
+199 GNYATALKGFLGLI
-213 ADSKNSYVRKATY
+213 ADAKNSYARRATY
-226 EAAKTYAKLGN
+226 EAAKTYEKLGN

-245 QQLINANNADMIAQ
+245 QQLIHANNADTIAL
-259 SSLNALQKLVA
+259 SSANALQKLVA
-270 ARPELQTTRN
+270 RRPELQITRN

-290 NRGQLTSARSEFRKA
+290 NRGQLTSARSALRKT

-332 LALKEYNKIVSLYP
+332 LALKEYGKVVALYP

-353 AIYQSTLC
+353 ALYQSTLC
-361 YRRKGQPQLAEKHLT
+361 YRRKGQPQLAEKHLIA
-376 DFIAKYSWS
+376 FIEKYNWS
-385 ALADDASYDLGWV
+385 ALADDALYDLGWV

-408 IASYRRLTTQYPNS
+408 LASYRRLTTQYTNS
-422 DRLPRAYW
+422 SWLPRAYW

-437 RNGQYA
+437 RNERYTE
-443 DCIATFTTL
+443 CIETFTTL

-478 LKEAEAVYSAIVKA
+478 LKEAEVVYSEIVKA
-492 NHWYYSGAAKEHL
+492 GHWYYSGRAKEHL
-505 KRLQSQTDAPTK
+505 KRLQSKIDTPIKPEILAP
-517 SDVLVTPRVR
+517 PRVH
-527 VTVNS
+527 VTLNS
-532 PAWRNIGSQ
+532 PAWKNIGSK
-541 KTSRVAQLMRLKL
+541 KTASVQQLMRLKL
-554 FEDALTELEGL
+554 FEDALIELKGL
-565 IKHNNS
+565 VKRDNS

-586 LKRFQQAHGYA
+586 LKKFQQAHGYA
-597 DRLSRFQPLRA
+597 DRLSRFQPLRGKN
-608 RSNAI
+608 NAI

-688 TKMLYNPDINIQ
+688 TKMLYDPDINIQ

-715 NHALVAGAYNGGPG
+715 DHALVAGAYNGGPG
-729 RMRRWIKAKQ
+729 RMRRWVKAKQ

-769 QQLYSNPAPA
+769 QQLYSNPTPT
-779 SANLP
+779 SANIP
-784 PPSDG
+784 PPSKG